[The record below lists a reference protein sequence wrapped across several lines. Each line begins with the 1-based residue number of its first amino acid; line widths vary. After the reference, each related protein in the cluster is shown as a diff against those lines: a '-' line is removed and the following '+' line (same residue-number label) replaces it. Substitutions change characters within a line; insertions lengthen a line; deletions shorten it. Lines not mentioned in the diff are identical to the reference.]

1 MMKKDRELK
10 KMDRYLKVKDV
21 QEILSCSKTK
31 VYAIINQKSFPKIK
45 IGKQFYIPFEA
56 FKKWENTYLYK
67 EFRLS
72 KKCH

>member
-67 EFRLS
+67 EFRL
-72 KKCH
+72 